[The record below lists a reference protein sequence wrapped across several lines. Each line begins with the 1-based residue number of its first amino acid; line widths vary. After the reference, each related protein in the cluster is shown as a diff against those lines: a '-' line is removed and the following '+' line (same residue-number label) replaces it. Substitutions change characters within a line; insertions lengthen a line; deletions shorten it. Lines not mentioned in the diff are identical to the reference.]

1 MSNKKS
7 ATNNIIESLE
17 ITKNQRE
24 KKNTAITS
32 ITTNH
37 KILKKQKYQISSNQK
52 WIIDWK
58 IERKKEI
65 KRETDEPERWFCAC
79 IVGRRGLIRKLKGK
93 KRLWTLWFSL
103 FRSLRVYISLCVG
116 FGLFEGMV
124 GWVLDF
130 Y

>member
-52 WIIDWK
+52 WIIDL
-58 IERKKEI
+58 KKERNKERDWRTWKVVLCVYRRPPRFDYKT
-65 KRETDEPERWFCAC
+65 KREEENVNFV
-79 IVGRRGLIRKLKGK
+79 ILSFQL
-93 KRLWTLWFSL
+93 
-103 FRSLRVYISLCVG
+103 SLRVYIPLCVG